1 MISKPVFILGPGRT
15 GKTTLARLLRAKLLN
30 YNLLHADAL
39 RSAIINQLPGE
50 YSGELL
56 YYEKNTHYADLLLG
70 LVDEQ
75 LQQDQNT
82 QGLILDGGVI
92 SPQYLATHPVMSVH
106 KPIVLFLGHGDLDS
120 EGIFRLIRKNDTA
133 TDWSSELDDAALRAK
148 TAYFAKQN
156 QTYRT
161 ECAATGFKYV
171 DTSQNRPEVL
181 ERLKQEIL
189 QSL

>member
-15 GKTTLARLLRAKLLN
+15 GKTTLARLLRAKLPN

-70 LVDEQ
+70 LVNEQ

-92 SPQYLATHPVMSVH
+92 SPQYLVTHPIMPVH

-120 EGIFRLIRKNDTA
+120 EGIFQLIRKNDTA
-133 TDWSSELDDAALRAK
+133 ADWSSELDDAALRTK
-148 TAYFAKQN
+148 TTYFAKQN

-161 ECAATGFKYV
+161 ECAATGLRYV
-171 DTSQNRPEVL
+171 DTSQNRPEIL
-181 ERLKQEIL
+181 QRLKQEIL

>member
-1 MISKPVFILGPGRT
+1 MTSKLILILGPGRT
-15 GKTTLARLLRAKLLN
+15 GKTTLARLLRAELPN

-39 RSAIINQLPGE
+39 RSAIIDQLPGE

-75 LQQDQNT
+75 LQQDQDT

-92 SPQYLATHPVMSVH
+92 SPQYLAAHPIMSDY
-106 KPIVLFLGHGDLDS
+106 KPIVLFLGHGNLDS
-120 EGIFRLIRKNDTA
+120 EGIFQLIRKNDTA
-133 TDWSSELDDAALRAK
+133 TDWSSKLDDAALRVK
-148 TAYFAKQN
+148 TDYFAKQN
-156 QTYRT
+156 QAYRN
-161 ECAATGFKYV
+161 ECVATGLRYI
-171 DTSQNRPEVL
+171 DTSQNRPEIL
-181 ERLKQEIL
+181 QHLKQEIL

>member
-120 EGIFRLIRKNDTA
+120 EGIFQLIRKNDTA